1 MFEDFSKIFQT
12 LIEKRHIFLCI
23 IQLERVS
30 EVSKRNAE
38 DKKFLSLNKKNLIIF
53 IAFDTRNKNKK
64 RPLHLK

>member
-12 LIEKRHIFLCI
+12 LIKKRHIFLCI

-38 DKKFLSLNKKNLIIF
+38 DKKFLSLNKKKFNYF
-53 IAFDTRNKNKK
+53 YSF
-64 RPLHLK
+64 